1 MKTSS
6 DKASLDV
13 ARLDAACPGTV
24 RAEQLSR
31 LLQAALA
38 RFEGVPEAQRD
49 VATAIP
55 WLTLIRISAP
65 TPTGRGMLQPS
76 ACLLLQ
82 GGKQMLI
89 GPDVVE
95 YGPGDYVLTAVE
107 MPAAGQ
113 VTAAT
118 KKEPYIGLRIEF
130 DPREVAAFI
139 LDMHIAAPPA
149 QDLPVT
155 YVERADEAL
164 LDVFERALAL
174 LDKPRDV
181 AVLSRLLKQELF
193 YHLLMAPGGAG
204 LNMAVRGGGKEKAIG
219 EAIMWIREH
228 FAEPLRIETLA
239 KAVRMSTSVLHRR
252 FKAMTVM
259 SPLQYQKQVRLLEAR
274 KLLMAGGVEAAT
286 VAYQV
291 GYESPSQFSREYRR
305 LFGASPL
312 QDAEQL
318 RHAVVEP

>member
-1 MKTSS
+1 MNKRSE
-6 DKASLDV
+6 LIENL
-13 ARLDAACPGTV
+13 RQTV
-24 RAEQLSR
+24 R
-31 LLQAALA
+31 A
-38 RFEGVPEAQRD
+38 RFEGVPDGQRD

-55 WLTLIRISAP
+55 WLTLIRIGAP
-65 TPTGRGMLQPS
+65 TPAGRGMLQPS

-82 GGKQMLI
+82 GAKQMLI
-89 GPDVVE
+89 GADVVE

-107 MPAAGQ
+107 MPVAGQ

-118 KKEPYIGLRIEF
+118 RQAPYLGVRIDF

-139 LDMHIAAPPA
+139 LDMHIEAPAP
-149 QDLPVT
+149 QDLPAT
-155 YVERADEAL
+155 YVESADEGL
-164 LDVFERALAL
+164 LAVFERLLAL

-193 YHLLMAPGGAG
+193 YHLLMAPGGAA
-204 LNMAVRGGGKEKAIG
+204 LNAAVRGGGKEKAIG

-239 KAVRMSTSVLHRR
+239 RAVRMSTSVLHRR

-318 RHAVVEP
+318 RHANIEP

>member
-1 MKTSS
+1 
-6 DKASLDV
+6 
-13 ARLDAACPGTV
+13 
-24 RAEQLSR
+24 
-31 LLQAALA
+31 
-38 RFEGVPEAQRD
+38 
-49 VATAIP
+49 
-55 WLTLIRISAP
+55 
-65 TPTGRGMLQPS
+65 
-76 ACLLLQ
+76 
-82 GGKQMLI
+82 
-89 GPDVVE
+89 
-95 YGPGDYVLTAVE
+95 
-107 MPAAGQ
+107 MPVAGQ

-118 KKEPYIGLRIEF
+118 KQAPYLGVRIDFE
-130 DPREVAAFI
+130 PREVATFI
-139 LDMHIAAPPA
+139 LDMQIAAPPL
-149 QDLPVT
+149 QDLPAT
-155 YVERADEAL
+155 YVEHADAGL
-164 LDVFERALAL
+164 LDVFERLLAL

-193 YHLLMAPGGAG
+193 YHLLMAPGGAA

-228 FAEPLRIETLA
+228 FDQPLRIETLA

-259 SPLQYQKQVRLLEAR
+259 SPLQYQKHVRLLEAR

-318 RHAVVEP
+318 RHAVIEP

>member
-1 MKTSS
+1 MKTRS
-6 DKASLDV
+6 
-13 ARLDAACPGTV
+13 
-24 RAEQLSR
+24 EQLSDLR
-31 LLQAALA
+31 KAVLA
-38 RFEGVPEAQRD
+38 RFTGVPDGQRD

-55 WLTLIRISAP
+55 WLTLIRIAAP
-65 TPTGRGMLQPS
+65 TPAGRGMLQPS

-82 GGKQMLI
+82 GAKQMLI
-89 GPDVVE
+89 GPEVVD

-107 MPAAGQ
+107 MPVAGQ

-118 KKEPYIGLRIEF
+118 TQAPYLGVRIDF
-130 DPREVAAFI
+130 APREVAAFI
-139 LDMHIAAPPA
+139 LDMQIAAPPL
-149 QDLPVT
+149 QDLPAT
-155 YVERADEAL
+155 YVERADEGL
-164 LDVFERALAL
+164 LDVFGRLLAL

-181 AVLSRLLKQELF
+181 AVLSRLMKQELF
-193 YHLLMAPGGAG
+193 YHLLMAPGGAA
-204 LNMAVRGGGKEKAIG
+204 LNTAVRGGGKEKAIG

-228 FAEPLRIETLA
+228 FAEPLRIDSLA

-259 SPLQYQKQVRLLEAR
+259 SPLQYQKHVRLLEAR
-274 KLLMAGGVEAAT
+274 KLLMAGGMEAAT

-318 RHAVVEP
+318 RHANIEP

>member
-6 DKASLDV
+6 DKAGADV
-13 ARLDAACPGTV
+13 AGAETASAAAARCG
-24 RAEQLSR
+24 QLSR
-31 LLQAALA
+31 LRNAVLA
-38 RFEGVPEAQRD
+38 RFSSVPDGQRD
-49 VATAIP
+49 IATAVP
-55 WLTLIRISAP
+55 WLTLIRIAAP
-65 TPTGRGMLQPS
+65 TPAGRGMLQPS

-82 GGKQMLI
+82 GAKQMLI
-89 GPDVVE
+89 GAEVVE

-107 MPAAGQ
+107 MPVAGQ

-118 KKEPYIGLRIEF
+118 RQVPYLGVRIDF
-130 DPREVAAFI
+130 DAREVAAFI
-139 LDMHIAAPPA
+139 LEMQIAAPPP
-149 QDLPVT
+149 QDLPAT
-155 YVERADEAL
+155 YVEHADGGL
-164 LDVFERALAL
+164 LDVFERLLAL

-193 YHLLMAPGGAG
+193 YHLLMAPGGAA
-204 LNMAVRGGGKEKAIG
+204 LNTAVRGGGKEKAIG

-228 FAEPLRIETLA
+228 FDQPLRIEALA

-259 SPLQYQKQVRLLEAR
+259 SPLQYQKHVRLLEAR

>member
-1 MKTSS
+1 MKTRS
-6 DKASLDV
+6 
-13 ARLDAACPGTV
+13 
-24 RAEQLSR
+24 EQLTDLR
-31 LLQAALA
+31 KAVLT
-38 RFEGVPEAQRD
+38 RFTGVPDGQRD

-55 WLTLIRISAP
+55 WLTLIRIAAP
-65 TPTGRGMLQPS
+65 TPAGRGMLQPS

-82 GGKQMLI
+82 GAKQMLI
-89 GPDVVE
+89 GSEVVD

-107 MPAAGQ
+107 MPVAGQ

-118 KKEPYIGLRIEF
+118 KQAPYLGVRIDFE
-130 DPREVAAFI
+130 PREVATFI
-139 LDMHIAAPPA
+139 LDMQIAAPPL
-149 QDLPVT
+149 QDLPAT
-155 YVERADEAL
+155 YVEHADAGL
-164 LDVFERALAL
+164 LDVFERLLAL

-193 YHLLMAPGGAG
+193 YHLLMAPGGAA

-228 FAEPLRIETLA
+228 FDQPLRIETLA

-259 SPLQYQKQVRLLEAR
+259 SPLQYQKHVRLLEAR

-318 RHAVVEP
+318 RHAVIEP